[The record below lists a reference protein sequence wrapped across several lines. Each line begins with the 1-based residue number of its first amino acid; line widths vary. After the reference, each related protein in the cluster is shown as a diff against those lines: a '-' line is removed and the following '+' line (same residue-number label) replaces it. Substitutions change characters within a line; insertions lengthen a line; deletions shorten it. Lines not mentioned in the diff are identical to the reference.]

1 MATGKSKGAPRQPI
15 LVCTGSHCRKALERS
30 DRVEETLSRLPVV
43 VERVRCQKVCKGPVL
58 GTSVDGTWLWFRRMS
73 SRKALGALE
82 TLVEEGVLSKPLL
95 RRVDRK
101 RAGKRRA

>member
-1 MATGKSKGAPRQPI
+1 MGTSSSANPRTI
-15 LVCTGSHCRKALERS
+15 LVCNGSHCRKALGRS
-30 DRVEETLSRLPVV
+30 DRVEETLSRLPVR

-58 GTSVDGTWLWFRRMS
+58 GASVDGTWLWFRRMS

-82 TLVEEGVLSKPLL
+82 TLVEEGTLAKPLL
-95 RRVDRK
+95 RRVDPK